1 MIFSDLLTHLPLCDA
16 MANFMARPGYKHTLC
31 ILVQHI
37 AALVVRVKHGI
48 SETSLHNHMN
58 TLNTSPSLPPPNNGH
73 LSYLLIIFPL
83 GGSSCFP
90 EPHLIPCCQTIPR
103 ECVNFTHRYA
113 AESEHLRMSIPK
125 HSASQLANPQNTDAQ
140 KHRRKKMTD
149 F

>member
-90 EPHLIPCCQTIPR
+90 EPNLLPRCQTIPR
-103 ECVNFTHRYA
+103 ECVNFTQRYA